1 MDNIKKLVHKLI
13 KKYNTRSPYK
23 IAKYLDIEI
32 IFFEFE
38 DIRGSFKK
46 ILKRKYI
53 FINSNLNE
61 FEQKLVCAHELGHA
75 LLHTSNH
82 YQFMLD
88 NTSILRRSKLEDEAN
103 LFLKYLLFDK
113 VDLNYYYDDY
123 IETDTVLS
131 IMEELKKL
139 N

>member
-13 KKYNTRSPYK
+13 KKCNTRSPYK

-131 IMEELKKL
+131 IMEELKRL